1 MLEVQPIG
9 VVVERISAHTLFGG
23 RIEGILKLVGGD
35 CSFVWSPEALTA
47 LIEIEVETLV
57 T

>member
-1 MLEVQPIG
+1 
-9 VVVERISAHTLFGG
+9 VERISAHIFFGG
-23 RIEGILKLVGGD
+23 RIEGILELVGGD

-47 LIEIEVETLV
+47 LVEIEVKALV